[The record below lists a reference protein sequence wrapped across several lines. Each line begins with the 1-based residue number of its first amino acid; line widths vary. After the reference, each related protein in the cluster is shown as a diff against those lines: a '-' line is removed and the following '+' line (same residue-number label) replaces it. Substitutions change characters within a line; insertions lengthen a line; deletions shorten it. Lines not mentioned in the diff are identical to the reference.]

1 MKSRLFILLS
11 FLFAGYASA
20 QNMKIDIPTP
30 SVNVR
35 QDSTVVTLNMTVTV
49 PGMNPLAH
57 INLIPVLSDGSRK
70 VEFPVVILNGKKAQ
84 AAYRR
89 NQAILKRKKVPTP
102 NTFAAYPIDENQK
115 VISYRVAVPSE
126 SWMSRGQLS
135 LRKEVMNSK
144 NEKIQNEVIS
154 LKAQNIRS
162 VTTRTEVVPA
172 DNSLTSTNFS
182 QSAGPSVSQVAPQAV
197 PQAGKNYKGSFI
209 SPESDATDERNQKEL
224 NFSLDEARVI
234 AEVNPQM
241 LSLREL
247 YTVALSYKNAPAQFY
262 KIIEIS
268 VKNYP
273 ASPVANLN
281 AAAAAIELGD
291 VYAAGRYLQMASH
304 KEIAYMNCRG
314 VYELLSNNT
323 YEGIRLLK
331 AAKAAGSEEAAQ
343 NLKIFFEMN
352 QQPE

>member
-1 MKSRLFILLS
+1 MKSRLFILFS

-35 QDSTVVTLNMTVTV
+35 QDSTIVTLKMTVSV
-49 PGMNPLAH
+49 PDMNPLAH
-57 INLIPVLSDGSRK
+57 INLIPVLADGSRK
-70 VEFPVVILNGKKAQ
+70 VELPVVILNGKKAQ

-102 NTFAAYPIDENQK
+102 NTFAAYPIDEKQK
-115 VISYRVAVPSE
+115 VIVYRVAVPSE
-126 SWMSRGQLS
+126 GWMSRGELS

-162 VTTRTEVVPA
+162 VAPRTEVVPA

-182 QSAGPSVSQVAPQAV
+182 QSAGPSVPQAV
-197 PQAGKNYKGSFI
+197 PQTGKNFKGSFI

-247 YTVALSYKNAPAQFY
+247 YTVALSYKNTPAQFY